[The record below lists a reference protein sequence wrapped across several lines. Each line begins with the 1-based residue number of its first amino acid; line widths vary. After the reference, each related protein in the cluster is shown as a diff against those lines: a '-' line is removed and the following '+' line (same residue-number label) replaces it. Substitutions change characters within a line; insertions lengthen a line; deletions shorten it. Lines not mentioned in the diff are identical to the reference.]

1 MVAESAT
8 AAMEATTRTATQIDI
23 ASFLPSTKTFE
34 KHFRDHLPHSS
45 SADAADGRTTDAVGR
60 KWILGLA
67 PARGA
72 TKAAARRRVF
82 EETGPVAA
90 EAAGARW
97 SEGTHGP
104 LLARVD
110 VLGCSSQTFSS
121 NLNFCYIVSN
131 FSATY
136 TS

>member
-8 AAMEATTRTATQIDI
+8 AAREATTTATQIDI

-90 EAAGARW
+90 VAAGVRGVK
-97 SEGTHGP
+97 EGTHGP

-110 VLGCSSQTFSS
+110 VLRSTSQTFSS
-121 NLNFCYIVSN
+121 NLTFCSDIIYV
-131 FSATY
+131 
-136 TS
+136 